1 MREFIAVIVSLIVP
15 AVLMAEVPIP
25 RAMADKIIRIHGTY
39 LKSPSPMPC
48 GKNPLDSDSYQ
59 RILRIFNRVA
69 WWPNF
74 RAMYPGKWEVDVQ
87 NCKVPVG
94 EDECKKLLDMKGLNY
109 EPVSGYPAVPNPVL
123 IPEEVNGVAIDF
135 RDPLIVSCD
144 LAIAIEKMTEIFSEM
159 GIERVGVLSAY
170 RPLSEYSFHSLG
182 LAIDINYLDPNWQ
195 STPVWVKTAFEK
207 NEKEQTC
214 NARPQTKRGKFL
226 LDAVCALWKE
236 RIFNTVITPN
246 YNEGHANHF
255 HLDLRPGDNRFYLR

>member
-1 MREFIAVIVSLIVP
+1 
-15 AVLMAEVPIP
+15 
-25 RAMADKIIRIHGTY
+25 
-39 LKSPSPMPC
+39 
-48 GKNPLDSDSYQ
+48 
-59 RILRIFNRVA
+59 
-69 WWPNF
+69 
-74 RAMYPGKWEVDVQ
+74 
-87 NCKVPVG
+87 
-94 EDECKKLLDMKGLNY
+94 
-109 EPVSGYPAVPNPVL
+109 
-123 IPEEVNGVAIDF
+123 
-135 RDPLIVSCD
+135 
-144 LAIAIEKMTEIFSEM
+144 MTEIFSEM